1 MNSDPSLK
9 AKCIA
14 NGNVHVTCQRANFV
28 ESIFLGGQ
36 LQNVTVPAVTTAS
49 GTSENGV
56 LAVSYQRYMNAS
68 IDPYLGFV
76 PPLGLKYYT
85 YNGTLTAPP
94 CTTGVQWIL
103 SAVPVLIYN
112 TTVALWKNISGAYI
126 DNGLTTGAINHTQNA
141 RPTQPIDGRT
151 LYVAGKTGYTVLSD
165 AALAG
170 TNVLKIVDHAG
181 FAVGDTIIIEAAT
194 SRQEGN
200 VVSAI
205 GSLVLAT
212 PLHYSHP
219 AGASVYS
226 QTTTSPAVTVTPAL
240 GALTTTPVATVTPI
254 APIRRYT
261 EGKDASKDQAKT
273 GFASNAVYLGV
284 GGLIGVSV
292 VMIVQGARS
301 KMRSAV
307 PARNMEASN
316 SDCDEGEARLLSSLE

>member
-1 MNSDPSLK
+1 
-9 AKCIA
+9 
-14 NGNVHVTCQRANFV
+14 
-28 ESIFLGGQ
+28 
-36 LQNVTVPAVTTAS
+36 
-49 GTSENGV
+49 
-56 LAVSYQRYMNAS
+56 
-68 IDPYLGFV
+68 LGFV

-85 YNGTLTAPP
+85 YNGTLTTPP

-103 SAVPVLIYN
+103 HAVPVLIYN
-112 TTVALWKNISGAYI
+112 TTSALWKNISSAYI
-126 DNGLTTGAINHTQNA
+126 DHGLNASSENA

-151 LYVAGKTGYTVLSD
+151 LYVAGKTGYTVMSD

-181 FAVGDTIIIEAAT
+181 FAVGDTIIIEAGT

-226 QTTTSPAVTVTPAL
+226 QTTTSPAITVTPAA
-240 GALTTTPVATVTPI
+240 GAVTTTPVATVTPI
-254 APIRRYT
+254 APLMPIRRYS
-261 EGKDASKDQAKT
+261 EGKDISKNKT
-273 GFASNAVYLGV
+273 DFASNAVFLGV
-284 GGLIGVSV
+284 GCLLGFAV

-301 KMRSAV
+301 RMRSATS
-307 PARNMEASN
+307 ARHSEATN
-316 SDCDEGEARLLSSLE
+316 SDCDEGESRLLSSLE